1 MSRAYNARRKARRQ
15 AKASAEPAH
24 SRRPISFRRRLPV
37 LVPVLLIAA
46 ILSVV
51 GVLGFGASSGAG
63 KEQVAQEVTEL
74 LDGIPQKGT
83 VLGSPKAPITVFV
96 HADLQCPTVKLF
108 VENYLPSIIET
119 WVRSG
124 VIRLA
129 YRSLET
135 DALNEEIFFE
145 QERAALAA
153 GRQST
158 MWNFVLTF
166 VRQQGEVRTD
176 YVTEEFMTDVAL
188 QVPRL
193 EVARWRRDRNDA
205 LLSKQVALGVQSGH
219 ARGLHST
226 PGFLIGF
233 TAGEAGRVKGRAA
246 LRKEVE
252 ASLGAQ
258 IEALDREAFAD
269 DPTIKTIGPSVV
281 GG

>member
-1 MSRAYNARRKARRQ
+1 MSRAYNARRKAKRQ
-15 AKASAEPAH
+15 ARALAEPAR
-24 SRRPISFRRRLPV
+24 SRRPISLRRRLPV
-37 LVPVLLIAA
+37 LAPAFLIVA
-46 ILSVV
+46 ILAVV
-51 GVLGFGASSGAG
+51 GALGLGASTGAG

-74 LDGIPQKGT
+74 LDGIPQNGPA
-83 VLGSPKAPITVFV
+83 LGSARAPITVFV
-96 HADLQCPTVKLF
+96 YGDLECPTVKLF

-119 WVRSG
+119 WVRPG
-124 VIRLA
+124 VLKLD

-135 DALNEEIFFE
+135 DTLNEEIFFE

-153 GRQST
+153 GRQNT

-176 YVTEEFMTDVAL
+176 YVSEEFLTDIAL
-188 QVPRL
+188 QVPGL
-193 EVARWRRDRNDA
+193 DEAQWRRDRNDA

-219 ARGLHST
+219 TSGLHST

-233 TAGEAGRVKGRAA
+233 TAGEAGQVKGRAE

-252 ASLGAQ
+252 ASLRPQ
-258 IEALDREAFAD
+258 IEALDREAYED
-269 DPTIKTIGPSVV
+269 DPTLRTIGSSVV